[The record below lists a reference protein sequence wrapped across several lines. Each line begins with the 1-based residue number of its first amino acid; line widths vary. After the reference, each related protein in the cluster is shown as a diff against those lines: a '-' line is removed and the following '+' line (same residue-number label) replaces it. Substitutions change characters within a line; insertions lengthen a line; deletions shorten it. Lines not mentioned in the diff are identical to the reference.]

1 MVKNES
7 GQSIVEMALV
17 LPVLLL
23 LLVGIIDLGRLLYSY
38 SHLHLATQETVRL
51 GGLGQGDGEM
61 IQFARNYISFP
72 DSTLL
77 DVNISPAE
85 GGRESGD
92 YMTVQL
98 SYPFE
103 PFTPFVDQLFTGP
116 VQIQTDSTIRV
127 E

>member
-1 MVKNES
+1 MKNES
-7 GQSIVEMALV
+7 GQSLVEMALV

-38 SHLHLATQETVRL
+38 SHLHMATQETVRL
-51 GGLGQGDGEM
+51 GGLGQSDGEM
-61 IQFARNYISFP
+61 VQFARNYISFS

-77 DVNISPAE
+77 EVNISPSEAS
-85 GGRESGD
+85 RHSGE
-92 YMTVQL
+92 YVTVQL

-103 PFTPFVDQLFTGP
+103 PLTPFVDQLFKD
-116 VQIQTDSTIRV
+116 VRIETDSTIRV